1 MRASQLVNE
10 NNSKLANHYTDV
22 LNSRYAPYH
31 IPLKITTHFVDQIS
45 NPRNKEPISI
55 AEVADFFSKLLLKR
69 HKFLKDLPEGVAIHV
84 VDLETD
90 ITVPVA
96 KINDTL
102 VMKTIMRGEM
112 RRAGQQRIAI

>member
-1 MRASQLVNE
+1 MRLQEFLTE
-10 NNSKLANHYTDV
+10 NNAELAKHYTQV
-22 LNSRYAPYH
+22 LNTRYVPYN
-31 IPLKITTHFVDQIS
+31 IPVKITTHFVDRI
-45 NPRNKEPISI
+45 NDPRNTEPIGI